1 MQIEREKRLII
12 VGCGSAGSRGKK
24 NRNRNDGCFL
34 VFFSLSFIL
43 LHIFSFFLL
52 MHIHAFYS
60 FLSVHLK
67 LLLRI
72 LPHSLYFISHPFIV
86 AFPYSSLCCL
96 RLFFFTLILSLIL
109 FIVVFPYSL
118 SFRDTRNAHEATIWL

>member
-1 MQIEREKRLII
+1 MI

-34 VFFSLSFIL
+34 LLLVFHYLLFSYFVFFL
-43 LHIFSFFLL
+43 SFFLL
-52 MHIHAFYS
+52 MHIHALFS

-67 LLLRI
+67 PLLRI

-96 RLFFFTLILSLIL
+96 RLLFFSHPFYYRLPQFLVLPRHEKCTRSNDL
-109 FIVVFPYSL
+109 VV
-118 SFRDTRNAHEATIWL
+118 RG